1 MNEFNFCPSCGGN
14 DIVFLEQKKWKCNS
28 CGFTLYNNV
37 AAAVGLILHDGQGNV
52 IFEKRA
58 KEPRA
63 GFLALPGGF
72 VNPDERAED
81 AAVRECFEEIG
92 MSIGTEGL
100 RFVGTFPNTY
110 VYKNITYKTCDM
122 FFSAEIFGKNSTVNS
137 LNTRDVRCDIQCN
150 IRDDSNTNS
159 IKNIRDLLDAAQ
171 IEKSEVADLL
181 VKCVA
186 KKSDIDALPV
196 AFESARLA
204 LLSWR
209 STWHTHFTQ

>member
-1 MNEFNFCPSCGGN
+1 MNELKFCPSCGGN
-14 DIVFLEQKKWKCNS
+14 DIIFFEQKKWKCGS

-63 GFLALPGGF
+63 GFFALPGGF

-92 MSIGTEGL
+92 MSIDAEAL

-122 FFSAEIFGKNSTVNS
+122 FFSAEIFGKNNTVNS
-137 LNTRDVRCDIQCN
+137 LNVCKDRN
-150 IRDDSNTNS
+150 DSNANS
-159 IKNIRDLLDAAQ
+159 IKNISDLLDAAQ

-186 KKSDIDALPV
+186 KKSDIDALPI

-209 STWHTHFTQ
+209 GMWHTHFTQ